1 MPRGAA
7 SEKGLAMAT
16 PLDEVQL
23 AAALE
28 KLPGWEVRDGKL
40 ARVFRFRDFADA
52 FAFMCAC
59 ALRIHALDHHPEWSN
74 VYASVNVQLVTHDAG
89 GITTRDVELAG
100 VMEEMAARFPR
111 G

>member
-1 MPRGAA
+1 MR
-7 SEKGLAMAT
+7 K
-16 PLDEVQL
+16 
-23 AAALE
+23 ALE
-28 KLPGWEVRDGKL
+28 KTELDAALQRLPEWKIVDGKL
-40 ARVFRFRDFADA
+40 SREFRFRDFADA
-52 FAFMCAC
+52 FAFMSAC

>member
-28 KLPGWEVRDGKL
+28 KLPGWELRDGKL
-40 ARVFRFRDFADA
+40 ARVYRFKDFGDA

-74 VYASVNVQLVTHDAG
+74 VYSTVKVELVTHDAK
-89 GITTRDVELAG
+89 GITVRDVELAS
-100 VMEEMAARFPR
+100 VMERIAKRFESA
-111 G
+111 